1 MTEMNVGTVYI
12 AIDVLLDSDSG
23 RAKHTDVDHQGGWLF
38 HAAAAAIEKM
48 TEGSQGA
55 AVAELRYYGTRIPPE
70 APVLLTHQI
79 GTEGQATRPT

>member
-38 HAAAAAIEKM
+38 HAAARR
-48 TEGSQGA
+48 S
-55 AVAELRYYGTRIPPE
+55 RR
-70 APVLLTHQI
+70 
-79 GTEGQATRPT
+79 